1 MNEFWDEKKKWS
13 FLFEFFFLIQIWF
26 YWLLFY
32 CFYDCEDVILI
43 LLFLVNPEDIDLDDI
58 DNEEPVND
66 QEQESKEE
74 KRESSRIYSLFA
86 IDRDNNQCRRT
97 WTIQSTEFH
106 KQCKC
111 LSCAIPTRDGPFLES
126 SILHPT
132 QYATPSLFPVFI
144 SHESTTVFL
153 SSTTTNE
160 WILSSSKPY
169 AGTPYQPTHVWE
181 SE

>member
-32 CFYDCEDVILI
+32 CFYVCEDVILI

-74 KRESSRIYSLFA
+74 KRESNRIYSLL
-86 IDRDNNQCRRT
+86 Q
-97 WTIQSTEFH
+97 
-106 KQCKC
+106 
-111 LSCAIPTRDGPFLES
+111 
-126 SILHPT
+126 
-132 QYATPSLFPVFI
+132 
-144 SHESTTVFL
+144 
-153 SSTTTNE
+153 
-160 WILSSSKPY
+160 
-169 AGTPYQPTHVWE
+169 
-181 SE
+181 

>member
-13 FLFEFFFLIQIWF
+13 FLFEFFLLIQIGF

-97 WTIQSTEFH
+97 
-106 KQCKC
+106 
-111 LSCAIPTRDGPFLES
+111 
-126 SILHPT
+126 
-132 QYATPSLFPVFI
+132 
-144 SHESTTVFL
+144 
-153 SSTTTNE
+153 
-160 WILSSSKPY
+160 
-169 AGTPYQPTHVWE
+169 
-181 SE
+181 

>member
-74 KRESSRIYSLFA
+74 KRESNRIYSLL
-86 IDRDNNQCRRT
+86 Q
-97 WTIQSTEFH
+97 
-106 KQCKC
+106 
-111 LSCAIPTRDGPFLES
+111 
-126 SILHPT
+126 
-132 QYATPSLFPVFI
+132 
-144 SHESTTVFL
+144 
-153 SSTTTNE
+153 
-160 WILSSSKPY
+160 
-169 AGTPYQPTHVWE
+169 
-181 SE
+181 

>member
-26 YWLLFY
+26 YW
-32 CFYDCEDVILI
+32 

-126 SILHPT
+126 SILPST

>member
-26 YWLLFY
+26 YW
-32 CFYDCEDVILI
+32 

-144 SHESTTVFL
+144 SHESTAISL